1 MNINHV
7 FDATINKALKRLQ
20 GKSRDI
26 RKRWNALKCF
36 GINGSKRVDTTGK
49 EMAKTDKFNLGLWDG
64 APKVIRCKSFN
75 ANALCVFLQT
85 HNE

>member
-7 FDATINKALKRLQ
+7 FDATINKVLKRLQ

-36 GINGSKRVDTTGK
+36 GINGSKRVDTHRKG
-49 EMAKTDKFNLGLWDG
+49 DG
-64 APKVIRCKSFN
+64 EKW
-75 ANALCVFLQT
+75 
-85 HNE
+85 